1 MAQAPGNYYPPGYDP
16 SLPQGYGNPNV
27 AGGYGPNGFSINNY
41 GPSAPMAPTNPTR
54 PSSWPGAA
62 ANADAQLPGGIVP
75 PPPADTSAGYAPS
88 PPKDPTEPPVEPA
101 AILAHVG
108 SEVIQAADILPMAN
122 QMLNSHL
129 ERVHDQ
135 LDSAPEE
142 FKKKQI
148 AMWRREVVQHVL
160 KDTINIK
167 LLMADVKA
175 AAPKAGV
182 QKNIDHMRKLFNESE
197 IKRLRETYKATS
209 VADLDNKLRAEGG
222 SLESQRMAFVERNM
236 AIGWAMSQVKEKK
249 EPSHEQM
256 VSYYREHL
264 DDWEHPAR
272 ARWEQITAKF
282 DEYNSKSEAWHDI
295 ASWGTQIQN
304 GAPFAEV
311 AKAHSHG
318 FAAEEG
324 GLNDWTTHGSLRSLV
339 IEEAI
344 FNLPVN
350 VLSQILADEEGFHI
364 VRVVEREEQHVT
376 PFIEVQPEIKK
387 KLHEGGKLEAV
398 NRYVE
403 ELRERMP
410 VYTIYDENSP
420 LASRPANPTR

>member
-1 MAQAPGNYYPPGYDP
+1 M
-16 SLPQGYGNPNV
+16 
-27 AGGYGPNGFSINNY
+27 
-41 GPSAPMAPTNPTR
+41 
-54 PSSWPGAA
+54 
-62 ANADAQLPGGIVP
+62 
-75 PPPADTSAGYAPS
+75 
-88 PPKDPTEPPVEPA
+88 KDPTEPPVEPA

-108 SEVIQAADILPMAN
+108 SEVIQAAEILPMVN

-129 ERVHDQ
+129 DKIRDQ
-135 LDSAPEE
+135 LDKAPED

-148 AMWRREVVQHVL
+148 AEWRREVVQRAL

-175 AAPKAGV
+175 TAPKEGV
-182 QKNIDHMRKLFNESE
+182 DKNIEHMRKLFNESE
-197 IKRLRETYKATS
+197 IKNLKATYKATS
-209 VADLDNKLRAEGG
+209 IADLENKLRAEGG

-249 EPSHEQM
+249 EPSHEEM
-256 VSYYREHL
+256 VRYYREHL
-264 DDWEHPAR
+264 AEWEHPAR
-272 ARWEQITAKF
+272 ARWEQLTATF
-282 DEYNSKSEAWHDI
+282 DEYDSKAEAWRDI

-339 IEEAI
+339 IEQAI
-344 FNLPVN
+344 FNLPVG

-398 NRYVE
+398 NRYVDK
-403 ELRERMP
+403 LRERMP

-420 LASRPANPTR
+420 LASRPVSPTR